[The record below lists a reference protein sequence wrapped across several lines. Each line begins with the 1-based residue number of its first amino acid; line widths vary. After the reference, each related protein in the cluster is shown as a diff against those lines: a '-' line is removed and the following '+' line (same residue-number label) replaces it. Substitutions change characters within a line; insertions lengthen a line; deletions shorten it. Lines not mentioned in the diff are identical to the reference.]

1 MTFESLAVVYART
14 RAGQSQVLRME
25 RASTLAEHLL
35 MRVNGYSP
43 LERLL
48 SAAER
53 VESQAAQSALAELL
67 RQGWIE
73 AVRDEQTAPIESQ
86 WGSMDGLP
94 A

>member
-25 RASTLAEHLL
+25 RARTLAEHLL

-53 VESQAAQSALAELL
+53 VDSQATQAALAELL
-67 RQGWIE
+67 GQGWIE
-73 AVRDEQTAPIESQ
+73 AVRDEQTAPIESR
-86 WGSMDGLP
+86 WGSMNGLI